1 MRSHCNLHEHCL
13 GVVHSATSR
22 KSGGG
27 PLFLP
32 WPWRGALEL
41 LWGCDGVV
49 TMLFPWVA
57 LVHPLYIPCT
67 SLVHPL
73 YIPCTSLVHP
83 LYIPCTSLIHAR
95 GFRQPDG
102 IATEPVPD
110 SDSTGLAVIQMKFHE
125 IQRAAHLLPSG
136 GMGDFPD
143 RQFGSKGRYLLSVV
157 GPPTRNP
164 TPIGP
169 TAIASRLVDGR

>member
-73 YIPCTSLVHP
+73 YIPCTSLQ
-83 LYIPCTSLIHAR
+83 LLFIQALSERSDER
-95 GFRQPDG
+95 GR
-102 IATEPVPD
+102 
-110 SDSTGLAVIQMKFHE
+110 
-125 IQRAAHLLPSG
+125 RAGFL
-136 GMGDFPD
+136 
-143 RQFGSKGRYLLSVV
+143 
-157 GPPTRNP
+157 
-164 TPIGP
+164 
-169 TAIASRLVDGR
+169 

>member
-73 YIPCTSLVHP
+73 YMRT
-83 LYIPCTSLIHAR
+83 
-95 GFRQPDG
+95 D
-102 IATEPVPD
+102 
-110 SDSTGLAVIQMKFHE
+110 
-125 IQRAAHLLPSG
+125 
-136 GMGDFPD
+136 
-143 RQFGSKGRYLLSVV
+143 FGSPTVS
-157 GPPTRNP
+157 PPSP
-164 TPIGP
+164 CLIL
-169 TAIASRLVDGR
+169 TALVWPLFK

>member
-1 MRSHCNLHEHCL
+1 MLRD
-13 GVVHSATSR
+13 A
-22 KSGGG
+22 KS
-27 PLFLP
+27 LQLARALP
-32 WPWRGALEL
+32 WRRAFCNQQKIWRGPFVLALAL
-41 LWGCDGVV
+41 ARCPGVAMGLRWCCDDVV
-49 TMLFPWVA
+49 
-57 LVHPLYIPCT
+57 PLGSPCT
-67 SLVHPL
+67 SLVHA
-73 YIPCTSLVHP
+73 H
-83 LYIPCTSLIHAR
+83 

-102 IATEPVPD
+102 ISTEPVPD

>member
-1 MRSHCNLHEHCL
+1 MKICL
-13 GVVHSATSR
+13 APKQHRRRISS
-22 KSGGG
+22 
-27 PLFLP
+27 L
-32 WPWRGALEL
+32 
-41 LWGCDGVV
+41 
-49 TMLFPWVA
+49 
-57 LVHPLYIPCT
+57 PLYIPCT
-67 SLVHPL
+67 SLVH
-73 YIPCTSLVHP
+73 T
-83 LYIPCTSLIHAR
+83 R

-102 IATEPVPD
+102 ISTEPVPD

-164 TPIGP
+164 TPIGT
-169 TAIASRLVDGR
+169 TAIASRLLDGR

>member
-41 LWGCDGVV
+41 LWSCYGVAMELLWSCYGVAMGLRWCCDDVV
-49 TMLFPWVA
+49 PWVA

-73 YIPCTSLVHP
+73 YIPCT
-83 LYIPCTSLIHAR
+83 CAR
-95 GFRQPDG
+95 ISAARRC
-102 IATEPVPD
+102 
-110 SDSTGLAVIQMKFHE
+110 LH
-125 IQRAAHLLPSG
+125 RARA
-136 GMGDFPD
+136 
-143 RQFGSKGRYLLSVV
+143 
-157 GPPTRNP
+157 
-164 TPIGP
+164 
-169 TAIASRLVDGR
+169 

>member
-1 MRSHCNLHEHCL
+1 MLRD
-13 GVVHSATSR
+13 A
-22 KSGGG
+22 KS
-27 PLFLP
+27 LQLARALP
-32 WPWRGALEL
+32 WRRAFCNQQKIWRGPFVLALAL
-41 LWGCDGVV
+41 ARCPGVAMGLRWCCDDVV
-49 TMLFPWVA
+49 
-57 LVHPLYIPCT
+57 PLG
-67 SLVHPL
+67 S
-73 YIPCTSLVHP
+73 PCTSLVHP